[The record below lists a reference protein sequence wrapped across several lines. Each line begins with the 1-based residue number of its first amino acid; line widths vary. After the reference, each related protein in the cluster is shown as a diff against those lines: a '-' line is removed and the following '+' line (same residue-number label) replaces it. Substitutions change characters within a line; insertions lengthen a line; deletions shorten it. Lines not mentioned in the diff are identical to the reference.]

1 MTYNSIWNIP
11 AAVKPVV
18 FLTSLVLICQLNQV
32 SKSNLVNESINLF
45 YK

>member
-1 MTYNSIWNIP
+1 MTYNWILNIP
-11 AAVKPVV
+11 AAVNPIL

-32 SKSNLVNESINLF
+32 SKSNSVDESINLF